1 MLYENWY
8 HLYNLKNMENTQ
20 GGLLLLVKLE
30 VSACSFTKSNTPLWK
45 FFTFFLMIQ
54 VVPKLKIRATKCR
67 NAYVF
72 SRFIWSSRPQ
82 VLLNNWFEIFAKFA
96 GQHLLWS
103 KALRLML
110 LLFQNMGTCR
120 VFCPAICE
128 I

>member
-20 GGLLLLVKLE
+20 GGLLLLIKLE

-54 VVPKLKIRATKCR
+54 VVPKLKIRAAKCR

-72 SRFIWSSRPQ
+72 SRFIWSSHPQ

-96 GQHLLWS
+96 GKHLLWS